1 MRVTTAFNR
10 ILSLPGATVVSVSFE
25 RSGIVVGIRSRAR
38 RLTCP
43 CGATTRARY
52 DTSTRRWRHLDMAA
66 AKVFLE
72 SDIARVDC
80 RACGRVRTQVVPW
93 ARAGARFTRDFEDM
107 SAWLAQ
113 RTDLTTVSR
122 LMRCSWQSV
131 HDIAG
136 RVVAEHI
143 DSSRLDGL
151 YRIGVDEISYRRG
164 HQYLT
169 VVADHDGK
177 GVVWVAKGKRGAAL
191 EAFFDALGPERA
203 DKLKAV
209 SMDFGT
215 VYRDATRR
223 KAPRAVICFDPFHAI
238 QLANR
243 ALDSVYKAH
252 GRELSRSGVGDADWR
267 RTRFALRA
275 GAERLNEGQ
284 LALLARLRQQSNRL
298 WRAWE
303 LKEGLRDLYRRV
315 PPEFSRPYLRAW
327 LSSASHSRIAAM
339 VQLARTIRRN
349 FDGIVAAVELGL
361 SNALLE
367 GVNAGIRLIQRR
379 GYGFRNTD
387 SLAAMVYLC
396 LGGLTIRLPTET

>member
-10 ILSLPGATVVSVSFE
+10 ILSVPGATVVSVSFAP
-25 RSGIVVGIRSRAR
+25 GGMVIGIRHRGR
-38 RLTCP
+38 KLTCP

-66 AKVFLE
+66 TKVFLE
-72 SDIARVDC
+72 ADIARVDC
-80 RACGRVRTQVVPW
+80 RACRRVLTQVLPW
-93 ARAGARFTRDFEDM
+93 ARPGARHTRDFEDM
-107 SAWLAQ
+107 AAWLAQ

-131 HDIAG
+131 HDIAA
-136 RVVAEHI
+136 RVVAEAI
-143 DSSRLDGL
+143 DDSRLDGL

-177 GVVWVAKGKRGAAL
+177 GVIWVAKGKRGAAL
-191 EAFFDALGPERA
+191 EAFFDVLGPERA
-203 DKLKAV
+203 EQLRAV

-223 KAPRAVICFDPFHAI
+223 KAPSAVICFDPFHTI

-243 ALDSVYKAH
+243 ALDAVYKAH
-252 GRELSRSGVGDADWR
+252 GRELSRSGIGDADWR
-267 RTRFALRA
+267 KTRFALRA
-275 GAERLNEGQ
+275 GAERLNDDQ
-284 LALLARLRQQSNRL
+284 LSLLARLRQQSNQL

-315 PPEFSRPYLRAW
+315 PRDFARPYLSAW
-327 LSSASHSRIAAM
+327 LSSASHSRIPAM
-339 VQLARTIRRN
+339 VNLARTIRRN
-349 FDGIVAAVELGL
+349 FEGIVAAVELGL
-361 SNALLE
+361 SNERASYC
-367 GVNAGIRLIQRR
+367 A
-379 GYGFRNTD
+379 
-387 SLAAMVYLC
+387 SS
-396 LGGLTIRLPTET
+396 